1 MYTREV
7 FDMVF
12 SSLFFL
18 YIFLPVTL
26 IVYYVVPGLRFK
38 NLVLTIFSLVFYA
51 WGEPL
56 WVIMLLISACVDY
69 TNGRIIGKYRGRLQA
84 KASLICSVVVNLSL
98 LGSFKYGNFIIE
110 NLNALLGT
118 SIPYTGLTLP
128 IGISFY
134 TFQTMSYSLDVYK
147 GEVKV
152 QKSFAE
158 FLLFVSLFP
167 QLIAGPIL
175 RYSEIE
181 QQLEDRKTTLRG
193 FAYGATRF
201 LIGLGKKVLLSNY
214 SSAVVT
220 KLFEQSG
227 GISELTVLQSW
238 LGMVMYAFHIYFDF
252 SGYSDMAIG
261 LGHMFGFSYSE
272 NFDHPYTSKSIT
284 EFWRRWH
291 ISLGSFFRDY
301 VYIPLG
307 GNRRHQFRNMLVV
320 WGLTG
325 LWHGASWN
333 FVLWGLY
340 FFVFLALEKY
350 VYGRLLEKLPKIIG
364 MLTTFLIVLFGWV
377 LFYFTDLA
385 DVGRMFANLFGF
397 GGVPLIDTESRLQ
410 LTNNILLLALCVIGS
425 STIPAKIG
433 KVVLR
438 NAEERGLKGA
448 VSFASLAIAN
458 LAILALS
465 TISLVGST
473 HNPFIY
479 FRF

>member
-1 MYTREV
+1 
-7 FDMVF
+7 MVF

-18 YIFLPVTL
+18 YIFLPAAL
-26 IVYYVVPGLRFK
+26 IIYYITPGIRLK
-38 NLVLTIFSLVFYA
+38 NIALTVLSLIFYA

-56 WVIMLLISACVDY
+56 WVFLLIISACTDY
-69 TNGRIIGKYRGRLQA
+69 INGRIIGKYRGKWQS
-84 KASLICSVVVNLSL
+84 KASFVCSIVINLSL
-98 LGSFKYGNFIIE
+98 LGCFKYGNFIID
-110 NLNALLGT
+110 NINSLLGL

-134 TFQTMSYSLDVYK
+134 TFQTMSYSIDVYK

-152 QKSFAE
+152 QKSFAD

-167 QLIAGPIL
+167 QLVAGPIL

-181 QQLEDRKTTLRG
+181 PQLTERKTTLRG
-193 FAYGATRF
+193 FAYGTTRF

-214 SSAVVT
+214 ASAIVS

-227 GISELTVLQSW
+227 GISELTVMQSW
-238 LGMVMYAFHIYFDF
+238 LGMILYAFHIYFDF

-272 NFDHPYTSKSIT
+272 NFSHPYTSKSIT

-307 GNRRHQFRNMLVV
+307 GNRRYQLRNMLVV

-350 VYGRLLEKLPKIIG
+350 VYGSLIKKLPNVVNL
-364 MLTTFLIVLFGWV
+364 MTTFLIVLFGWV

-385 DVGRMFANLFGF
+385 DVGQMFANLFGF
-397 GGVPLIDTESRLQ
+397 SGVPLIDTESRLQ

-425 STIPAKIG
+425 TAIPAKIG

-438 NAEERGLKGA
+438 NAEERGLRGA
-448 VSFASLAIAN
+448 VSFASLVVVN
-458 LAILALS
+458 TAILFLS
-465 TISLVGST
+465 TVSLVGST

>member
-1 MYTREV
+1 
-7 FDMVF
+7 MVF

-18 YIFLPVTL
+18 YIFLPATL
-26 IVYYVVPGLRFK
+26 IIYYIAPGLRLK
-38 NLVLTIFSLVFYA
+38 NIVLTIASIIFYA

-56 WVIMLLISACVDY
+56 WVVLLFISACVDY
-69 TNGRIIGKYRGRLQA
+69 TNGRIIGKYRGRWQA
-84 KASLICSVVVNLSL
+84 KASFICSVVINLSL

-134 TFQTMSYSLDVYK
+134 TFQTMSYSIDVYK

-152 QKSFAE
+152 QKSFAD

-167 QLIAGPIL
+167 QLVAGPIL

-181 QQLEDRKTTLRG
+181 AQLSNRQTTLKG
-193 FAYGATRF
+193 FAYGVTRF

-214 SSAVVT
+214 SSAVVS

-227 GISELTVLQSW
+227 ALSELTVLQSW
-238 LGMVMYAFHIYFDF
+238 LGMIMYAFHIYFDF

-261 LGHMFGFSYSE
+261 LGYMFGFTYSE
-272 NFDHPYTSKSIT
+272 NFDHPYMSKSIT

-307 GNRRHQFRNMLVV
+307 GNRRYQLRNMLIV
-320 WGLTG
+320 WALTG

-350 VYGRLLEKLPKIIG
+350 VYGSLLKKLPGIVSTA
-364 MLTTFLIVLFGWV
+364 TTFLIVLFGWV

-385 DVGRMFANLFGF
+385 DVGQMFANLFGA
-397 GGVPLIDTESRLQ
+397 GGIPLIDTESRLQ
-410 LTNNILLLALCVIGS
+410 LTNNILLLALCIIGS

-433 KVVLR
+433 KAVLR
-438 NAEERGLKGA
+438 NAEMRGLKGA
-448 VSFASLAIAN
+448 ISFASLAVTNTA
-458 LAILALS
+458 LLALC
-465 TISLVGST
+465 TVSLVGST